1 MNGSVQF
8 LLYDSG
14 QFIKQSRVK
23 IETYNLVH
31 VNYYGHPPQKLPCAQ
46 KSHEII
52 DCSKK
57 SGLSNV
63 SWAASYF

>member
-1 MNGSVQF
+1 MTLCNF
-8 LLYDSG
+8 FLYDSG
-14 QFIKQSRVK
+14 QFIKLRRVK
-23 IETYNLVH
+23 IETYNFVH
-31 VNYYGHPPQKLPCAQ
+31 VNYYGHPPQKLPCT
-46 KSHEII
+46 KKTHEII